1 MNNSSSLQSRIA
13 LVTGSAQGI
22 GRAVAVYLAQQGY
35 TVIVQYRNSEQ
46 AAQET
51 LSQVKQYTP
60 ESIVLQ
66 ADGAQSKDV
75 TDMVQAIAL
84 RYGKLDVLVN
94 TVGNFGEYH
103 SLSQVSIE
111 EFDDVI
117 NSNIRSVFLCISKT
131 LPLLRRASTNE
142 TSGARIINFACATAD
157 QNLARRY
164 TVPYY
169 IGKAGVVTLTKSWA
183 AELAAEGI
191 TVNAISPGIV
201 ENSVVQQ
208 SQPMRESVQ
217 FSDITHAVGFLLQ
230 EESAQISGANL
241 TVSGAWEPTGHTYP
255 KYHKHQQ

>member
-1 MNNSSSLQSRIA
+1 MNIDKNSKSRIA

-22 GRAVAVYLAQQGY
+22 GRAIAVYLAKQGY

-46 AAQET
+46 AANET
-51 LSQVKQYTP
+51 LSQVKQHAP
-60 ESIVLQ
+60 DSMLVQ
-66 ADGAQSKDV
+66 ADVAQSKDV

-94 TVGNFGEYH
+94 TVGNFGEYQ
-103 SLSQVSIE
+103 SISEVSIE

-131 LPLLRRASTNE
+131 LPLLRRTSSGG

-157 QNLARRY
+157 QNLARCY

-169 IGKAGVVTLTKSWA
+169 IGKAGVLTLTKSWA

-201 ENSVVQQ
+201 ENSVIQQ
-208 SQPMRESVQ
+208 TQPMHTSVK
-217 FSDITHAVGFLLQ
+217 FSDITHAVRFLLQ

-241 TVSGAWEPTGHTYP
+241 TVSGAWEPTGLKTL
-255 KYHKHQQ
+255 K